1 MKDINEKQINN
12 FQSHMISKD
21 EGEVVKLGDWMI
33 TLLIT
38 GIPVLGLIMLFVW
51 AFSKGKNP
59 SKRNW
64 ARANLIWIAISTVL
78 VIILFG
84 SILTFLSSMT
94 KS

>member
-12 FQSHMISKD
+12 FQSHIISKD

-51 AFSKGKNP
+51 AFSKGENP